1 LSLLPPKS
9 ILYWDFLDRNI
20 EEFKGNHRMAQQL
33 FGINRLKDMDQVRQ
47 RAKAVLTGLDNG
59 LI

>member
-1 LSLLPPKS
+1 
-9 ILYWDFLDRNI
+9 LYWDFLDRNL

-47 RAKAVLTGLDNG
+47 RAKAVLAGLDNG